1 MKVAAALAF
10 AVSSASAFSPS
21 SSSSTRSATSLNANP
36 FGTIQP
42 FDGEG
47 AFVGNKEWA
56 LLTTDWGSE
65 DTGKYMRASELK
77 HGRSA
82 MVAVVGYAMERFGI
96 TFDKFTPHEYLSVT
110 QGVKFAD
117 LAAMSPIDAIKAVP
131 PLGMAQIFC
140 TIAAI
145 EIYELT
151 HAGGE
156 IKYGERIAPG
166 LQSGGLTG
174 ELGFNPLR
182 MTMTDK
188 IRLNE
193 ISNGRAAMV
202 AIAAWVSH
210 DAIPGSV
217 PIPLP
222 CTNVG
227 CSMIS
232 AADTTASLAACSI
245 AKHEWRHNHSSAHIR
260 HAFYRLLPG

>member
-1 MKVAAALAF
+1 MKFVASFALLAA
-10 AVSSASAFSPS
+10 SASAFTPS
-21 SSSSTRSATSLNANP
+21 SSTSKSSALSANP

-42 FDGEG
+42 FDGDG
-47 AFVGNKEWA
+47 SFVGAKEWD
-56 LLTTDWGSE
+56 LLTTKWGSE

-77 HGRSA
+77 HGRAA
-82 MVAVVGYAMERFGI
+82 MLATVGFALQKLGVS
-96 TFDKFTPHEYLSVT
+96 FDKFSPHEYLSVT
-110 QGVKFAD
+110 QGVKFSD
-117 LAAMSPIDAIKAVP
+117 LLAMGPVDAIKAVP
-131 PLGMAQIFC
+131 PLGLAQIFC

-182 MTMTDK
+182 MNMSDK

-202 AIAAWVSH
+202 AIAAWVCH
-210 DAIPGSV
+210 DTIPGSV

-222 CTNVG
+222 WN
-227 CSMIS
+227 
-232 AADTTASLAACSI
+232 
-245 AKHEWRHNHSSAHIR
+245 
-260 HAFYRLLPG
+260 